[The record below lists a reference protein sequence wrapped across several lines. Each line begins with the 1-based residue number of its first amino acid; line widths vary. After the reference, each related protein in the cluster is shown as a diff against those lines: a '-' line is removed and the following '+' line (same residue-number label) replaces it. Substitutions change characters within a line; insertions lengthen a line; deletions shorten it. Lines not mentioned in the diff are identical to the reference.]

1 MHSHVGILVYVLA
14 SKCVIWRPAASASC
28 YKFGIS
34 CSALDHLDLN
44 KMSRWFLCAVM
55 FGTPLLSCLQM
66 WCQDCAVCF
75 WCVVWSDPSAQGR
88 GVLGFSPDPFS
99 SIVITPLVNLICSQG
114 FFFFFFKSRL
124 IYFSLLNSM
133 EFCLFPTKTIY
144 EDEARIKPSLLFFL
158 HLILVDS
165 ENL

>member
-1 MHSHVGILVYVLA
+1 MHSHVGILVCVLA

-44 KMSRWFLCAVM
+44 KMSRWFLCTVM
-55 FGTPLLSCLQM
+55 FGTSLPCLQM

-75 WCVVWSDPSAQGR
+75 WCVVWSEPSAQGR
-88 GVLGFSPDPFS
+88 GIPGFSPDPFS
-99 SIVITPLVNLICSQG
+99 SIVIAPLVDLICSQG
-114 FFFFFFKSRL
+114 FFFWKSRL
-124 IYFSLLNSM
+124 VYFSLLNSM
-133 EFCLFPTKTIY
+133 EFCLFPTKTIC